1 VCDSDEEEVVNVS
14 DHAAEGGETKS
25 DNELE
30 ENMGVADALS
40 ISVRSNK

>member
-1 VCDSDEEEVVNVS
+1 VSDSDEEEVVNVS
-14 DHAAEGGETKS
+14 DHAAEGRETKS